1 MRRGFTTLASAGLV
15 LFCAYVCT
23 YGQVSRDAYRTAYK
37 NWRQADP
44 SLEHDAGAGGP
55 LLAERAE
62 RLAEQARNYGVE
74 RGAFLQQLADDTQH
88 GLAWLDVPPSQASP
102 DVSKT
107 AAARV
112 TAEMAAVK

>member
-1 MRRGFTTLASAGLV
+1 MRRGFTTLASAVLV

-55 LLAERAE
+55 LLAERAK

-88 GLAWLDVPPSQASP
+88 GLAWVPRAPSPGSP
-102 DVSKT
+102 HGSKN
-107 AAARV
+107 A
-112 TAEMAAVK
+112 